1 MNKSQIY
8 GTLRQWQT
16 NAPHPFLIF
25 RPSLRRGLADTQQSN
40 ITTPKNDYPVL
51 SA

>member
-1 MNKSQIY
+1 VNKSQKY
-8 GTLRQWQT
+8 GTLRQWQP

-25 RPSLRRGLADTQQSN
+25 GPSLRLGLADNQQSN